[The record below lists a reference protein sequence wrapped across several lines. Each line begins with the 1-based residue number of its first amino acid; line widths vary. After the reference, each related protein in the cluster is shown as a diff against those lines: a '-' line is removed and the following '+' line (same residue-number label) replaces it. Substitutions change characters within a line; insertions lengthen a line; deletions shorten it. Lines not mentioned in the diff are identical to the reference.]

1 MCRSLSKQNSAARIQ
16 AKQRNHK
23 MFEQTFLERDGA
35 ARRPWPVAFSFA
47 AQAAVTGA
55 ILMIPLINT
64 AELAFRPAPPILY
77 APPRP
82 VQPPP
87 VMHQTSAAPSAT
99 TQMLRQV
106 FRPVF
111 TAPSHIPATI
121 SMTPDPFPA
130 VDLPM
135 STAVGLNAAFSFG
148 PPSIGA
154 ENRPAAVQP
163 HPVPATPKQPIRV
176 SNGVQAAKLLS
187 QPKPLYPALAR
198 SARISGTVH
207 LQAIIGRD
215 GTIRNLQLVGGPP
228 LLSGAAALD
237 AVRRWVYQPTL
248 LNGEPVEV
256 FTEIE
261 VNFTLNQ

>member
-1 MCRSLSKQNSAARIQ
+1 
-16 AKQRNHK
+16 
-23 MFEQTFLERDGA
+23 MFEQTFLEQGEA

-47 AQAAVTGA
+47 AQAAVTAG
-55 ILMIPLINT
+55 ILLIPLIHT
-64 AELAFRPAPPILY
+64 AEIAFRPAPIILY

-82 VQPPP
+82 VPPPP
-87 VMHQTSAAPSAT
+87 VVIHTSNAPAAPA
-99 TQMLRQV
+99 QMLRQV

-111 TAPSHIPATI
+111 TAPTHIPATI
-121 SMTPDPFPA
+121 SMTPDPFPS
-130 VDLPM
+130 VDLPI
-135 STAVGLNAAFSFG
+135 STAVGSVTALPFG
-148 PPSIGA
+148 PPSIGI
-154 ENRPAAVQP
+154 ENKPTAVQTR
-163 HPVPATPKQPIRV
+163 PVPTAPKQPIRV
-176 SNGVQAAKLLS
+176 SNGVQAAKLLL
-187 QPKPLYPALAR
+187 QPKPLYPPLAR

-228 LLSGAAALD
+228 LLIAAALD

>member
-1 MCRSLSKQNSAARIQ
+1 
-16 AKQRNHK
+16 

-64 AELAFRPAPPILY
+64 AKLAFSPAPLILY

-87 VMHQTSAAPSAT
+87 VMHQTSATPSAT

-111 TAPSHIPATI
+111 TAPSRIPATI
-121 SMTPDPFPA
+121 SMTPDPFQA

-135 STAVGLNAAFSFG
+135 STAVGSVIPLPFG
-148 PPSIGA
+148 PPLIGA
-154 ENRPAAVQP
+154 ENKPAAVQS
-163 HPVPATPKQPIRV
+163 HPTPSTPKQPIRV
-176 SNGVQAAKLLS
+176 GGGVQAAKLLA
-187 QPKPLYPALAR
+187 QPKPLYPPLAR

-228 LLSGAAALD
+228 LLIAAALD